1 MEFITQMEPWHW
13 MALGIVIL
21 AIEVMASTEL
31 LLGIG
36 IGALLTALV
45 HKIYPGLSWQMQLV
59 WFAVLSIVAT
69 VIYWKK
75 FRASKQTSDQ
85 PLLNQRAQQLIG
97 QTSVLVEPIVNG
109 KGKIQVADA
118 LWAVHG
124 PDLEEGAA
132 VKIVAAEGMTLTVEP
147 VA

>member
-1 MEFITQMEPWHW
+1 MDFITHMEPWHW

-21 AIEVMASTEL
+21 AIEVMVSTEL

-45 HKIYPGLSWQMQLV
+45 YKLYPELSWQMQLV

-69 VIYWKK
+69 FIYWKK
-75 FRASKQTSDQ
+75 FRASKQVSDQ

-118 LWAVHG
+118 LWTVQG
-124 PDLEEGAA
+124 PELEEGVA
-132 VKIVAAEGMTLTVEP
+132 VKIVATDGMTLTVEP
-147 VA
+147 V